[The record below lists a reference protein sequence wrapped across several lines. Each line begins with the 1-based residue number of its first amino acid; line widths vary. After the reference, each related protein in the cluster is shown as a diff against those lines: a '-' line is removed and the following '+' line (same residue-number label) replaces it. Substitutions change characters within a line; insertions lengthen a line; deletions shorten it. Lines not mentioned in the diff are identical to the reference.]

1 MQAGAAIPITFAT
14 TMKKTIALLFWAMPV
29 LLLVAFYICRL
40 GYNMRDAQISGMLM
54 IFLGVVLSVVTPTI
68 CLLVMLF
75 RGHPYQFG
83 SGFIFSFLSGLAFW
97 GVLYADYGGEIH
109 MFFAA

>member
-1 MQAGAAIPITFAT
+1 
-14 TMKKTIALLFWAMPV
+14 MKKTIALLFCAMPV

-54 IFLGVVLSVVTPTI
+54 IFLGIVLSVVTPTI

-75 RGHPYQFG
+75 RGRPLQFG
-83 SGFIFSFLSGLAFW
+83 SGFVLSLLSGLAFW
-97 GVLYADYGGEIH
+97 GVLYTDYGGEIH
-109 MFFAA
+109 SFFAA